1 MKSKEERIYLVSY
14 DVRDD
19 RRWRRLYRTLR
30 GYGQWLQLSVFQ
42 CRLSRRRLV
51 TLEAAVR
58 EIVHHG
64 EDHVLIIDLG
74 PAGSASSPVVCS
86 IGLPYQPPIRVPV
99 IV

>member
-1 MKSKEERIYLVSY
+1 MNPREERFYLVSY
-14 DVRDD
+14 DVRDE

-51 TLEAAVR
+51 QLETAVR
-58 EIVHHG
+58 EIVSHN
-64 EDHVLIIDLG
+64 EDHVLIVDLG
-74 PAGSASSPVVCS
+74 PASGDAVPAVCS
-86 IGLPYQPPIRVPV
+86 IGLPYQPPARLPV

>member
-1 MKSKEERIYLVSY
+1 MRPKEERLYLVSY

-42 CRLSRRRLV
+42 CRLTRRRLV

-58 EIVHHG
+58 EIVSHG
-64 EDHVLIIDLG
+64 EDHVLIFDLG
-74 PAGSASSPVVCS
+74 PAGDVTPAVCS
-86 IGLPYQPPIRVPV
+86 IGLPYRPPLRLPV